1 MERMFR
7 NAEPCDGRPGLARLS
22 ARAAQK
28 RNVLRTSVDRRFDAP
43 AWMHGGSG
51 RFVAM
56 HHGFALAIP
65 RRALMTGIA
74 LFICLILGERRKN
87 NLDYRQQSQA
97 NYCEKNNCAYNT
109 DHSHASSALTALY
122 QAFDKT
128 RR

>member
-1 MERMFR
+1 MNFSK
-7 NAEPCDGRPGLARLS
+7 LS
-22 ARAAQK
+22 
-28 RNVLRTSVDRRFDAP
+28 RFDARR
-43 AWMHGGSG
+43 ASR

-56 HHGFALAIP
+56 YGGFTLAIP
-65 RRALMTGIA
+65 RRPLMA
-74 LFICLILGERRKN
+74 RLARFISFISRERRKDN
-87 NLDYRQQSQA
+87 FDYRQQCQP